1 MPTWTGCVTCPYPW
15 KSWIKLHKV
24 QKYNPDR
31 IKNRCSKDKHGLC
44 RAQPLLCSELLVAK
58 RMKPLK
64 FKTHLGTKIINCQLT
79 LRVFLSTFLGAV
91 LVSTSGSWSDTHW
104 EPLLYY
110 EFLHNISKVRLWTHC
125 INNLWSGLRQRSSSR
140 TICSAET
147 CKTILWVHQ
156 KNKTQTLSCMLFW
169 GFFWRVMLFH
179 RVQRRFLGSAKAPE
193 KCWGY
198 ICCCWR
204 GVVLPQRTLRK
215 WCWSQQRKFFHE
227 DEGMEKSIFSFLKKG
242 GK

>member
-1 MPTWTGCVTCPYPW
+1 
-15 KSWIKLHKV
+15 
-24 QKYNPDR
+24 
-31 IKNRCSKDKHGLC
+31 
-44 RAQPLLCSELLVAK
+44 
-58 RMKPLK
+58 MKPLK

-147 CKTILWVHQ
+147 CKTILRVHQ

-179 RVQRRFLGSAKAPE
+179 RVQCRFLGSAKAPE

-204 GVVLPQRTLRK
+204 GVVSPQRTLRK

-227 DEGMEKSIFSFLKKG
+227 DEGMEKSIFSFLKREGNRWPHREQLRKRHIHTLKG
-242 GK
+242 IENTAHLKWSMIDISNLQRETHSKHKSLTNFCLYNN